1 MKEMGFEKI
10 IFDKG
15 NTLTKDYDPLSSLV
29 PSFINQEEFDAFKTA
44 CDVFGKENIIITQ
57 NVP

>member
-1 MKEMGFEKI
+1 MGYEKL

-15 NTLTKDYDPLSSLV
+15 NTLTKEYSPISSLV
-29 PSFINQEEFDAFKTA
+29 PSFINQEEYDAFKTA